1 MCQSVKPSS
10 LFGTLNAMEAIIQLL
25 EACDDVQSTVD
36 SLSLGGG
43 VIARSQKTPSQRS
56 PFCGRGRR
64 QETALRITAGPTVV
78 SPMPSLPRLS
88 HLTTTKQDLFSQ
100 CIRAVIS

>member
-36 SLSLGGG
+36 SLSLGAG
-43 VIARSQKTPSQRS
+43 VIARSQKIPSQRL
-56 PFCGRGRR
+56 PFCG
-64 QETALRITAGPTVV
+64 
-78 SPMPSLPRLS
+78 
-88 HLTTTKQDLFSQ
+88 
-100 CIRAVIS
+100 